1 MADDGKVSIGTEIDT
16 SGAEKGIKGLSNKI
30 KTLTKK
36 LTSNE
41 WAKAGSAI
49 SGLGVAF
56 SGVTKAVNRVASGIK
71 AVNDAYRVQ
80 IGAETQLQTASQNN
94 PYLDGQ
100 SVKNLKAYAS
110 QLQSVSTF
118 GDEELLPFMAQ
129 LASSGRT
136 EQEIMD
142 IMAASINVAAS
153 GTMSL
158 ESAVRNLN
166 KTYGGLSG
174 ELGES
179 IPQIKNLTTEQ
190 LKNGEAVKVI
200 AGQYKGMAE
209 SVAQSTGSS
218 QRLANTWGDFK
229 EALGRNLAPAVD
241 NVKNSAQTLLTNVV
255 DAMNKSVET
264 KQAIIE
270 AQAEGV
276 ELAKI
281 LDGKN
286 GGSGKTVAE
295 AAKAEREARESAKKA
310 AKEAKRAAEQAAKEA
325 AASIQSIFAESAG
338 QALLN
343 SGKFSAQQIENMA
356 KAVSQSQSDMHGIRS
371 PMYVNTTEPVGHGYT
386 KEKSQSQ
393 FNEEKIAK
401 IAEHYKITK
410 EEAEQLAYYSGIIKA
425 NETGRYDAIV
435 EETKA
440 KKEQLALEDEAQKK
454 AEEAQKSEAEKAQE
468 LAKRNEYRAKIDKAI
483 LEETEN
489 IRREELASTVQID
502 EKTKAQRKYAAAV
515 AVVFDMLKDPV
526 FTGMSFEDAVGK
538 RLKTIQE
545 LGKAASEVEDTT
557 KETERSAEDVKS
569 QYSESAQHEAKKAAL
584 EADLALLNAELDKE
598 KITAEEKV
606 KIDKEWAEAHKA
618 ILKEIDDANNESL
631 EKQREKISE
640 VAGDIASVMQQTQD
654 IVDRACEMMSDNIS
668 TQANLETAEAEKKYA
683 SGEMNEEEYYDR
695 LNEIQKKA
703 AQDEYKVKMAQWT
716 MSVATATANIAEG
729 VTKALAQGYPI
740 GIINGALIGVSG
752 AVQLA
757 SLAQSKPTPPKFATG
772 GIVPGTSYSGDKVPI
787 LANSGEGI
795 FTKGQMKALGLMAG
809 RGQGMDITINNSQSD
824 RVSTVAQQK
833 NDYSV
838 VIDILD
844 KHINE
849 GFINGSY
856 DGGIAGMNTRQA
868 GTVIL

>member
-16 SGAEKGIKGLSNKI
+16 SGAEKGIKGLSNKL

-56 SGVTKAVNRVASGIK
+56 SGVTKAVNSVASGIK

-94 PYLDGQ
+94 PYLDGK

-295 AAKAEREARESAKKA
+295 AAKEEKEAKENAKKA

-343 SGKFSAQQIENMA
+343 SGKFSATEIERKA
-356 KAVSQSQSDMHGIRS
+356 KEISEFFDSMTYNYMPQDQLNEQRISDIASLYDMTR
-371 PMYVNTTEPVGHGYT
+371 EDA
-386 KEKSQSQ
+386 EK
-393 FNEEKIAK
+393 
-401 IAEHYKITK
+401 
-410 EEAEQLAYYSGIIKA
+410 LAYYSGIIKA

-557 KETERSAEDVKS
+557 KEAERSAEDVKS

-668 TQANLETAEAEKKYA
+668 TQADLETAEAEKKYA

>member
-16 SGAEKGIKGLSNKI
+16 SGAEKGIKGLSNKL

-56 SGVTKAVNRVASGIK
+56 SGVTKAVNSVASGIK

-209 SVAQSTGSS
+209 SVAQTTGSS

-229 EALGRNLAPAVD
+229 EVLGRNLAPAVD

-295 AAKAEREARESAKKA
+295 AAKEEKEAKENAKKA

-343 SGKFSAQQIENMA
+343 SGKFSATEIERKA
-356 KAVSQSQSDMHGIRS
+356 KEISEFFDSMTYNYMPQDQLNEQRISDIASLYDMTR
-371 PMYVNTTEPVGHGYT
+371 EDA
-386 KEKSQSQ
+386 EK
-393 FNEEKIAK
+393 
-401 IAEHYKITK
+401 
-410 EEAEQLAYYSGIIKA
+410 LAYYSGIIKA

-557 KETERSAEDVKS
+557 KEAERSAEDVKS

-668 TQANLETAEAEKKYA
+668 TQADLETAEAEKKYA

>member
-16 SGAEKGIKGLSNKI
+16 SGAEKGIKGLSNKL

-56 SGVTKAVNRVASGIK
+56 SGVTKAVNSVASGIK

-94 PYLDGQ
+94 PYLDGK

-179 IPQIKNLTTEQ
+179 IPQIKELTTEQ

-218 QRLANTWGDFK
+218 QRLVNTWGDFK
-229 EALGRNLAPAVD
+229 EALGRNFAPAVD

-295 AAKAEREARESAKKA
+295 AAKEEKEAKENAKKA

-343 SGKFSAQQIENMA
+343 SGKFSATEIERMA
-356 KAVSQSQSDMHGIRS
+356 KEISEVFDSMTYNYMPQDQLNEQRISDIASFYDMTR
-371 PMYVNTTEPVGHGYT
+371 EDA
-386 KEKSQSQ
+386 EK
-393 FNEEKIAK
+393 
-401 IAEHYKITK
+401 
-410 EEAEQLAYYSGIIKA
+410 LAYYSGVIKA

-557 KETERSAEDVKS
+557 KEAERSAKDVKS

-584 EADLALLNAELDKE
+584 EADLSLLNAELE
-598 KITAEEKV
+598 AEHVTAEEKV

-668 TQANLETAEAEKKYA
+668 TQADLETAETEKKYA

-703 AQDEYKVKMAQWT
+703 ARDEYKVKMAQWT

-729 VTKALAQGYPI
+729 ITKALAQGYPI

>member
-16 SGAEKGIKGLSNKI
+16 SGAEKGIKGLSNKL

-56 SGVTKAVNRVASGIK
+56 SGVTKAVNSVASGIK

-310 AKEAKRAAEQAAKEA
+310 EKEAKRAAEQAAKEA

-343 SGKFSAQQIENMA
+343 SGKFSATEIERKA
-356 KAVSQSQSDMHGIRS
+356 KEISEFFDSMTYNYMPQDQLNEQRISDIASLYDMTR
-371 PMYVNTTEPVGHGYT
+371 EDA
-386 KEKSQSQ
+386 EK
-393 FNEEKIAK
+393 
-401 IAEHYKITK
+401 
-410 EEAEQLAYYSGIIKA
+410 LAYYSGIIKA

-557 KETERSAEDVKS
+557 KEAERSAEDVKS

-668 TQANLETAEAEKKYA
+668 TQADLETAEAEKKYA

>member
-16 SGAEKGIKGLSNKI
+16 SGAEKGIKGLSNKL

-56 SGVTKAVNRVASGIK
+56 SGVTKAVSSVASGIK

-94 PYLDGQ
+94 PYLDGK

-218 QRLANTWGDFK
+218 QRLVNTWGDFK
-229 EALGRNLAPAVD
+229 EALGRNFAPAVD

-295 AAKAEREARESAKKA
+295 AAKEEKEAKESAKKA

-343 SGKFSAQQIENMA
+343 SGKFSATEIERMA
-356 KAVSQSQSDMHGIRS
+356 KEISEVFDSMTYNYMPQDQLNEQRISDIASFYDMTR
-371 PMYVNTTEPVGHGYT
+371 EDA
-386 KEKSQSQ
+386 EK
-393 FNEEKIAK
+393 
-401 IAEHYKITK
+401 
-410 EEAEQLAYYSGIIKA
+410 LAYYSGVIRA

-454 AEEAQKSEAEKAQE
+454 AE
-468 LAKRNEYRAKIDKAI
+468 
-483 LEETEN
+483 
-489 IRREELASTVQID
+489 
-502 EKTKAQRKYAAAV
+502 
-515 AVVFDMLKDPV
+515 
-526 FTGMSFEDAVGK
+526 
-538 RLKTIQE
+538 
-545 LGKAASEVEDTT
+545 
-557 KETERSAEDVKS
+557 
-569 QYSESAQHEAKKAAL
+569 
-584 EADLALLNAELDKE
+584 
-598 KITAEEKV
+598 
-606 KIDKEWAEAHKA
+606 
-618 ILKEIDDANNESL
+618 
-631 EKQREKISE
+631 
-640 VAGDIASVMQQTQD
+640 
-654 IVDRACEMMSDNIS
+654 
-668 TQANLETAEAEKKYA
+668 
-683 SGEMNEEEYYDR
+683 
-695 LNEIQKKA
+695 
-703 AQDEYKVKMAQWT
+703 
-716 MSVATATANIAEG
+716 
-729 VTKALAQGYPI
+729 
-740 GIINGALIGVSG
+740 
-752 AVQLA
+752 
-757 SLAQSKPTPPKFATG
+757 
-772 GIVPGTSYSGDKVPI
+772 
-787 LANSGEGI
+787 
-795 FTKGQMKALGLMAG
+795 
-809 RGQGMDITINNSQSD
+809 
-824 RVSTVAQQK
+824 
-833 NDYSV
+833 
-838 VIDILD
+838 
-844 KHINE
+844 
-849 GFINGSY
+849 
-856 DGGIAGMNTRQA
+856 
-868 GTVIL
+868 

>member
-16 SGAEKGIKGLSNKI
+16 SGAEKGIKGLSNKL

-56 SGVTKAVNRVASGIK
+56 SGVTKAVNSVASGIK

-94 PYLDGQ
+94 PYLDGK

-209 SVAQSTGSS
+209 SVAQTTGSS

-295 AAKAEREARESAKKA
+295 AAKEEKEAKENAKKA

-343 SGKFSAQQIENMA
+343 SGKFSATEIERMA
-356 KAVSQSQSDMHGIRS
+356 KEISEVFDSMTYNYMPQDQLNEQRISDIASFYDMTR
-371 PMYVNTTEPVGHGYT
+371 EDA
-386 KEKSQSQ
+386 EK
-393 FNEEKIAK
+393 
-401 IAEHYKITK
+401 
-410 EEAEQLAYYSGIIKA
+410 LAYYSGVIRA

-468 LAKRNEYRAKIDKAI
+468 LAKRNEYRAQIDKAI

-515 AVVFDMLKDPV
+515 AVVFDMLKDPA
-526 FTGMSFEDAVGK
+526 FAGMSFEDAVGK

-557 KETERSAEDVKS
+557 KEAERSAEDVKS

-584 EADLALLNAELDKE
+584 EADLALLNAELE
-598 KITAEEKV
+598 AEHVTAEEKV

-668 TQANLETAEAEKKYA
+668 TQADLETAEAEKKYA

-703 AQDEYKVKMAQWT
+703 ARDEYKVKMAQWT

-729 VTKALAQGYPI
+729 ITKALAQGYPI

>member
-16 SGAEKGIKGLSNKI
+16 SGAEKGIKGLSNKL

-56 SGVTKAVNRVASGIK
+56 SGVTKAVNSVASGIK

-295 AAKAEREARESAKKA
+295 AAKEEKEAKENAKKA

-343 SGKFSAQQIENMA
+343 SGKFSATEIERKA
-356 KAVSQSQSDMHGIRS
+356 KEISEFFDSMTYNYMPQDQLNEQRISDIASLYDMTR
-371 PMYVNTTEPVGHGYT
+371 EDA
-386 KEKSQSQ
+386 EK
-393 FNEEKIAK
+393 
-401 IAEHYKITK
+401 
-410 EEAEQLAYYSGIIKA
+410 LAYYSGIIKA

-557 KETERSAEDVKS
+557 KEAERSAEDVKS

-668 TQANLETAEAEKKYA
+668 TQADLETAEAEKKYA

>member
-16 SGAEKGIKGLSNKI
+16 SGAEKGIKGLSNKL

-56 SGVTKAVNRVASGIK
+56 SGVTKAVNSVASGIK

-343 SGKFSAQQIENMA
+343 SGKFSATEIERKA
-356 KAVSQSQSDMHGIRS
+356 KEISEFFDSMTYNYMPQDQLNEQRISDIASLYDMTR
-371 PMYVNTTEPVGHGYT
+371 EDA
-386 KEKSQSQ
+386 EK
-393 FNEEKIAK
+393 
-401 IAEHYKITK
+401 
-410 EEAEQLAYYSGIIKA
+410 LAYYSGIIKA

-557 KETERSAEDVKS
+557 KEAERSAEDVKS

-668 TQANLETAEAEKKYA
+668 TQADLETAEAEKKYA

>member
-16 SGAEKGIKGLSNKI
+16 SGAEKGIKGLSNKL

-56 SGVTKAVNRVASGIK
+56 SGVTKAVNSVASGIK

-94 PYLDGQ
+94 PYLDGK

-218 QRLANTWGDFK
+218 QRLVNTWGDFK
-229 EALGRNLAPAVD
+229 EALGRNFAPAVD

-295 AAKAEREARESAKKA
+295 AAKEEKEAKESAKKA

-343 SGKFSAQQIENMA
+343 SGKFSATEIERMA
-356 KAVSQSQSDMHGIRS
+356 KEISEVFDSMTYNYMPQDQLNEQRISDIASFYDMTR
-371 PMYVNTTEPVGHGYT
+371 EDA
-386 KEKSQSQ
+386 EK
-393 FNEEKIAK
+393 
-401 IAEHYKITK
+401 
-410 EEAEQLAYYSGIIKA
+410 LAYYSGVIRA

-468 LAKRNEYRAKIDKAI
+468 LAKRNEYRAQIDKAI

-515 AVVFDMLKDPV
+515 AVVFDMLKDPA
-526 FTGMSFEDAVGK
+526 FAGMSFEDAVGK

-557 KETERSAEDVKS
+557 KEAERSAEDVKS

-584 EADLALLNAELDKE
+584 EADLALLNAELE
-598 KITAEEKV
+598 AEHVTAEEKV

-668 TQANLETAEAEKKYA
+668 TQADLETAEAEKKYA

-703 AQDEYKVKMAQWT
+703 ARDEYKVKMAQWT

-729 VTKALAQGYPI
+729 ITKALAQGYPI

>member
-16 SGAEKGIKGLSNKI
+16 SGAEKGIKGLSNKL

-49 SGLGVAF
+49 SGLDVAF
-56 SGVTKAVNRVASGIK
+56 SGVTKAVNSVASGIK

-94 PYLDGQ
+94 PYLDGK

-142 IMAASINVAAS
+142 IMAASINVASS

-229 EALGRNLAPAVD
+229 EALGRNFAPAVD

-295 AAKAEREARESAKKA
+295 AAKEEKEAKENAKKA

-343 SGKFSAQQIENMA
+343 SGKFSATEIERKA
-356 KAVSQSQSDMHGIRS
+356 KEISEFFDSMTYNYMPQDQLNEQRISDIASLYDMTR
-371 PMYVNTTEPVGHGYT
+371 EDA
-386 KEKSQSQ
+386 EK
-393 FNEEKIAK
+393 
-401 IAEHYKITK
+401 
-410 EEAEQLAYYSGIIKA
+410 LAYYSGIIKA

-557 KETERSAEDVKS
+557 KEAERSAEDVKS

-668 TQANLETAEAEKKYA
+668 TQADLETAEAEKKYA

>member
-16 SGAEKGIKGLSNKI
+16 SGAEKGIKGLSNK
-30 KTLTKK
+30 LKK
-36 LTSNE
+36 LADN
-41 WAKAGSAI
+41 KI
-49 SGLGVAF
+49 SKGLANIGAAVSGVGVAF
-56 SGVTKAVNRVASGIK
+56 SGVTKAVNSVASGIK

-229 EALGRNLAPAVD
+229 EALGRNFAPAVD

-295 AAKAEREARESAKKA
+295 AAKEEKEAKENAKKA

-343 SGKFSAQQIENMA
+343 SGKFSATEIERKA
-356 KAVSQSQSDMHGIRS
+356 KEISEFFDSMTYNYMPQDQLNEQRISDIASLYDMTR
-371 PMYVNTTEPVGHGYT
+371 EDA
-386 KEKSQSQ
+386 EK
-393 FNEEKIAK
+393 
-401 IAEHYKITK
+401 
-410 EEAEQLAYYSGIIKA
+410 LAYYSGIIKA

-557 KETERSAEDVKS
+557 KEAERSAEDVKS

-668 TQANLETAEAEKKYA
+668 TQADLETAEAEKKYA

>member
-16 SGAEKGIKGLSNKI
+16 SGAEKGIKGLSNKL

-56 SGVTKAVNRVASGIK
+56 SGVTKAVNSVASGIK

-209 SVAQSTGSS
+209 SVAQTTGSS

-229 EALGRNLAPAVD
+229 EALGRNFAPAVD

-343 SGKFSAQQIENMA
+343 SGKFSATEIERKA
-356 KAVSQSQSDMHGIRS
+356 KEISEFFDSMTYNYMPQDQLNEQRISDIASLYDMTR
-371 PMYVNTTEPVGHGYT
+371 EDA
-386 KEKSQSQ
+386 EK
-393 FNEEKIAK
+393 
-401 IAEHYKITK
+401 
-410 EEAEQLAYYSGIIKA
+410 LAYYSGIIKA

-557 KETERSAEDVKS
+557 KEAERSAEDVKS

-668 TQANLETAEAEKKYA
+668 TQADLETAEAEKKYA

>member
-16 SGAEKGIKGLSNKI
+16 SGAEKGIKGLSNK
-30 KTLTKK
+30 LKK
-36 LTSNE
+36 LADN
-41 WAKAGSAI
+41 KI
-49 SGLGVAF
+49 SKGLANIGAAVSGVGVAF
-56 SGVTKAVNRVASGIK
+56 SGVTKAVNSVASGIK

-94 PYLDGQ
+94 PYLDGK

-118 GDEELLPFMAQ
+118 GDEELLPFIAQ

-229 EALGRNLAPAVD
+229 EALGRNFAPAVD

-295 AAKAEREARESAKKA
+295 AAKEEKEAKENAKKA

-343 SGKFSAQQIENMA
+343 SGKFSATEIERKA
-356 KAVSQSQSDMHGIRS
+356 KEISEFFDSMTYNYMPQDQLNEQRISDIASLYDMTR
-371 PMYVNTTEPVGHGYT
+371 EDA
-386 KEKSQSQ
+386 EK
-393 FNEEKIAK
+393 
-401 IAEHYKITK
+401 
-410 EEAEQLAYYSGIIKA
+410 LAYYSGIIKA

-557 KETERSAEDVKS
+557 KEAERSAEDVKS

-668 TQANLETAEAEKKYA
+668 TQADLETAEAEKKYA

>member
-16 SGAEKGIKGLSNKI
+16 SGAEKGIKGLSNKL

-56 SGVTKAVNRVASGIK
+56 SGVTKAVNSVASGIK

-343 SGKFSAQQIENMA
+343 SGKFSATEIERKA
-356 KAVSQSQSDMHGIRS
+356 KEISEFFDSMTYNYMPQDQLNEQRISDIASLYDMTR
-371 PMYVNTTEPVGHGYT
+371 EDA
-386 KEKSQSQ
+386 EK
-393 FNEEKIAK
+393 
-401 IAEHYKITK
+401 
-410 EEAEQLAYYSGIIKA
+410 LAYYSGIIKA

-557 KETERSAEDVKS
+557 KEAERSAEDVKS

-668 TQANLETAEAEKKYA
+668 TQADLETAEAEKKYA

-772 GIVPGTSYSGDKVPI
+772 GIVPGTSYIGDKVPI

>member
-16 SGAEKGIKGLSNKI
+16 SGAEKGIKGLSNKL
-30 KTLTKK
+30 KTLTKYLK
-36 LTSNE
+36 SSDWSNMG
-41 WAKAGSAI
+41 ASI

-56 SGVTKAVNRVASGIK
+56 SGVTKAVNSVASGIK

-94 PYLDGQ
+94 PYLDGK

-343 SGKFSAQQIENMA
+343 SGKFSATEIERKA
-356 KAVSQSQSDMHGIRS
+356 KEISEFFDSMTYNYMPQDQLNEQRISDIASLYDMTR
-371 PMYVNTTEPVGHGYT
+371 EDA
-386 KEKSQSQ
+386 EK
-393 FNEEKIAK
+393 
-401 IAEHYKITK
+401 
-410 EEAEQLAYYSGIIKA
+410 LAYYSGIIKA

-557 KETERSAEDVKS
+557 KEAERSAEDVKS

-668 TQANLETAEAEKKYA
+668 TQADLETAEAEKKYA

>member
-16 SGAEKGIKGLSNKI
+16 SGAEKGIKGLSNK
-30 KTLTKK
+30 LKK
-36 LTSNE
+36 LADN
-41 WAKAGSAI
+41 KI
-49 SGLGVAF
+49 SKGLANIGAAVSGVGVAF
-56 SGVTKAVNRVASGIK
+56 SGVTKAVNSVASGIK

-94 PYLDGQ
+94 PYLDGK

-229 EALGRNLAPAVD
+229 EALGRNFAPAVD

-295 AAKAEREARESAKKA
+295 AAKEEKEAKENAKKA

-343 SGKFSAQQIENMA
+343 SGKFSATEIERKA
-356 KAVSQSQSDMHGIRS
+356 KEISEFFDSMTYNYMPQDQLNEQRISDIASLYDMTR
-371 PMYVNTTEPVGHGYT
+371 EDA
-386 KEKSQSQ
+386 EK
-393 FNEEKIAK
+393 
-401 IAEHYKITK
+401 
-410 EEAEQLAYYSGIIKA
+410 LAYYSGIIKA

-557 KETERSAEDVKS
+557 KEAERSAEDVKS

-618 ILKEIDDANNESL
+618 ILKEIDDADNESL

-668 TQANLETAEAEKKYA
+668 TQADLETAEAEKKYA

>member
-16 SGAEKGIKGLSNKI
+16 SGAEKGIKGLSNKL

-56 SGVTKAVNRVASGIK
+56 SGVTKVVNSVASGIK

-209 SVAQSTGSS
+209 SVAQTTGSS

-343 SGKFSAQQIENMA
+343 SGKFSATEIERKA
-356 KAVSQSQSDMHGIRS
+356 KEISEFFDSMTYNYMPQDQLNEQRISDIASLYDMTR
-371 PMYVNTTEPVGHGYT
+371 EDA
-386 KEKSQSQ
+386 EK
-393 FNEEKIAK
+393 
-401 IAEHYKITK
+401 
-410 EEAEQLAYYSGIIKA
+410 LAYYSGIIKA

-557 KETERSAEDVKS
+557 KEAERSAEDVKS

-668 TQANLETAEAEKKYA
+668 TQADLETAEAEKKYA

>member
-16 SGAEKGIKGLSNKI
+16 SGAEKGIKGLSNK
-30 KTLTKK
+30 LKK
-36 LTSNE
+36 LADN
-41 WAKAGSAI
+41 KI
-49 SGLGVAF
+49 SKGLANIGAAVSGVGVAF
-56 SGVTKAVNRVASGIK
+56 SGVTKAVNSVASGIK

-94 PYLDGQ
+94 PYLDGK

-229 EALGRNLAPAVD
+229 EALGRNFAPAVD

-255 DAMNKSVET
+255 DAMNKYVET

-295 AAKAEREARESAKKA
+295 AAKEAKEAKENAKKA

-343 SGKFSAQQIENMA
+343 SGKFSATEIERKA
-356 KAVSQSQSDMHGIRS
+356 KEISEFFDSMTYNYMPQDQLNEQRISDIASLYDMTR
-371 PMYVNTTEPVGHGYT
+371 EDA
-386 KEKSQSQ
+386 EK
-393 FNEEKIAK
+393 
-401 IAEHYKITK
+401 
-410 EEAEQLAYYSGIIKA
+410 LAYYSGIIKA

-483 LEETEN
+483 IEETEN

-557 KETERSAEDVKS
+557 KEAERSAEDVKS

-668 TQANLETAEAEKKYA
+668 TQADLETAEAEKKYA

>member
-16 SGAEKGIKGLSNKI
+16 SGAEKGIKGLSNKL

-56 SGVTKAVNRVASGIK
+56 SGVTKAVNSVASGIK

-343 SGKFSAQQIENMA
+343 SGKFSATEIERKA
-356 KAVSQSQSDMHGIRS
+356 KEISEFFDSMTYNYMPQDQLNEQRISDIASLYDMTR
-371 PMYVNTTEPVGHGYT
+371 EDA
-386 KEKSQSQ
+386 EK
-393 FNEEKIAK
+393 
-401 IAEHYKITK
+401 
-410 EEAEQLAYYSGIIKA
+410 LAYYSGIIKA

-557 KETERSAEDVKS
+557 KEAERSAEDVKS

-668 TQANLETAEAEKKYA
+668 TQADLETAEAEKKYA

-824 RVSTVAQQK
+824 RVSTIAQQK

>member
-16 SGAEKGIKGLSNKI
+16 SGAEKGIKRLSNKLN
-30 KTLTKK
+30 KLTKK
-36 LTSNE
+36 LQSRE
-41 WAKAGSAI
+41 WGNVGSAI

-56 SGVTKAVNRVASGIK
+56 SGVTKAVNSVASGIK

-94 PYLDGQ
+94 PYLDGK

-110 QLQSVSTF
+110 QLQSISTF

-129 LASSGRT
+129 LAASGRT

-209 SVAQSTGSS
+209 SVAQSTGST
-218 QRLANTWGDFK
+218 QRLVNTWGDFK
-229 EALGRNLAPAVD
+229 EALGRNFAPAVD

-286 GGSGKTVAE
+286 GGSGKTVEE
-295 AAKAEREARESAKKA
+295 AAKEEKEAKESAKKA
-310 AKEAKRAAEQAAKEA
+310 AKEAKRAAEQAAREA
-325 AASIQSIFAESAG
+325 AASIQSMFSESAG

-343 SGKFSAQQIENMA
+343 SGKFSATEIERMA
-356 KAVSQSQSDMHGIRS
+356 KEISEVFDSMTYNYMPQDQLNEQRISDIASFYDMTR
-371 PMYVNTTEPVGHGYT
+371 EDA
-386 KEKSQSQ
+386 EK
-393 FNEEKIAK
+393 
-401 IAEHYKITK
+401 
-410 EEAEQLAYYSGIIKA
+410 LAYYSGVIRA

-468 LAKRNEYRAKIDKAI
+468 LAKRNEYRAQIDKAI

-557 KETERSAEDVKS
+557 KEAERSAEDVKS

-584 EADLALLNAELDKE
+584 EADLALLNAELE
-598 KITAEEKV
+598 AEHVTAEEKV

-668 TQANLETAEAEKKYA
+668 TQADLETAEAEKKYA

-695 LNEIQKKA
+695 LNEIQRKA
-703 AQDEYKVKMAQWT
+703 ARDEYKVKMAQWT

-757 SLAQSKPTPPKFATG
+757 ALAQSKPTPPKFATG

-795 FTKGQMKALGLMAG
+795 FTKGQMKALGLMAV

>member
-16 SGAEKGIKGLSNKI
+16 SGAEKGIKGLSNKL

-56 SGVTKAVNRVASGIK
+56 SGVTKAVNSVASGIK

-94 PYLDGQ
+94 PYLDGK

-229 EALGRNLAPAVD
+229 EALGRNFAPAVD

-295 AAKAEREARESAKKA
+295 AAKEEKEAKENAKKA

-343 SGKFSAQQIENMA
+343 SGKFSATEIERKA
-356 KAVSQSQSDMHGIRS
+356 KEISEFFDSMTYNYMPQDQLNEQRISDIASLYDMTR
-371 PMYVNTTEPVGHGYT
+371 EDA
-386 KEKSQSQ
+386 EK
-393 FNEEKIAK
+393 
-401 IAEHYKITK
+401 
-410 EEAEQLAYYSGIIKA
+410 LAYYSGIIKA

-557 KETERSAEDVKS
+557 KEAERSAEDVKS

-668 TQANLETAEAEKKYA
+668 TQADLETAEAEKKYA

>member
-16 SGAEKGIKGLSNKI
+16 SGAEKGIKGLSNK
-30 KTLTKK
+30 LKK
-36 LTSNE
+36 LADN
-41 WAKAGSAI
+41 KI
-49 SGLGVAF
+49 SKGLANIGAAVSGVGVAF
-56 SGVTKAVNRVASGIK
+56 SGVTKAVNSVASGIK

-94 PYLDGQ
+94 PYLDGK

-229 EALGRNLAPAVD
+229 EALGRNFAPAVD

-295 AAKAEREARESAKKA
+295 AAKEEKEAKENAKKA

-343 SGKFSAQQIENMA
+343 SGKFSATEIERKA
-356 KAVSQSQSDMHGIRS
+356 KEISEFFDSMTYNYMPQDQLNEQRISDIASLYDMTR
-371 PMYVNTTEPVGHGYT
+371 EDA
-386 KEKSQSQ
+386 EK
-393 FNEEKIAK
+393 
-401 IAEHYKITK
+401 
-410 EEAEQLAYYSGIIKA
+410 LAYYSGIIKA

-557 KETERSAEDVKS
+557 KEAERSAEDVKS

-668 TQANLETAEAEKKYA
+668 TQADLETAEAEKKYA

-757 SLAQSKPTPPKFATG
+757 SLAQSKPTPPKFAMG

>member
-16 SGAEKGIKGLSNKI
+16 SGAEKGIKGLSNKL

-56 SGVTKAVNRVASGIK
+56 SGVTKAVNSVASGIK

-209 SVAQSTGSS
+209 SVAQTTGSS

-343 SGKFSAQQIENMA
+343 SGKFSATEIERKA
-356 KAVSQSQSDMHGIRS
+356 KEISEFFDSMTYNYMPQDQLNEQRISDIASLYDMTRE
-371 PMYVNTTEPVGHGYT
+371 NA
-386 KEKSQSQ
+386 EK
-393 FNEEKIAK
+393 
-401 IAEHYKITK
+401 
-410 EEAEQLAYYSGIIKA
+410 LAYYSGIIKA

-468 LAKRNEYRAKIDKAI
+468 LAKRNEYRAQIDKAI

-557 KETERSAEDVKS
+557 KEAERSAEDVKS

-668 TQANLETAEAEKKYA
+668 TQADLETAEAEKKYA

>member
-16 SGAEKGIKGLSNKI
+16 SGAEKGIKGLSNK
-30 KTLTKK
+30 LKK
-36 LTSNE
+36 LADN
-41 WAKAGSAI
+41 KI
-49 SGLGVAF
+49 SKGLANIGAAVSGVGVAF
-56 SGVTKAVNRVASGIK
+56 SGVTKAVNSVASGIK

-94 PYLDGQ
+94 PYLDGK

-229 EALGRNLAPAVD
+229 EALGRNFAPAVD

-255 DAMNKSVET
+255 DAMNKYVET

-295 AAKAEREARESAKKA
+295 AAKEEKEAKENAKKA

-343 SGKFSAQQIENMA
+343 SGKFSATEIERKA
-356 KAVSQSQSDMHGIRS
+356 KEISEFFDSMTYNYMPQDQLNEQRISDIASLYDMTR
-371 PMYVNTTEPVGHGYT
+371 EDA
-386 KEKSQSQ
+386 EK
-393 FNEEKIAK
+393 
-401 IAEHYKITK
+401 
-410 EEAEQLAYYSGIIKA
+410 LAYYSGIIKA

-557 KETERSAEDVKS
+557 KEAERSAEDVKS

-668 TQANLETAEAEKKYA
+668 TQADLETAEAEKKYA

>member
-16 SGAEKGIKGLSNKI
+16 SGAEKGIKGLSNKL

-56 SGVTKAVNRVASGIK
+56 SGVTKAVNSVASGIK

-94 PYLDGQ
+94 PYLDGK

-129 LASSGRT
+129 LAASGRT

-229 EALGRNLAPAVD
+229 EALGRNFAPAVD

-295 AAKAEREARESAKKA
+295 AAKEEKEAKESAKKA

-343 SGKFSAQQIENMA
+343 SGKFSATEIERMA
-356 KAVSQSQSDMHGIRS
+356 KEISEVFDSMTYNYMPQDQLNEQRISDIASFYDMTR
-371 PMYVNTTEPVGHGYT
+371 EDA
-386 KEKSQSQ
+386 EK
-393 FNEEKIAK
+393 
-401 IAEHYKITK
+401 
-410 EEAEQLAYYSGIIKA
+410 LAYYSGVIRA

-440 KKEQLALEDEAQKK
+440 KKEYLALEDEAQKK

-468 LAKRNEYRAKIDKAI
+468 LAKRNEYRAQIDKAI

-515 AVVFDMLKDPV
+515 AVVFDMLKDPA
-526 FTGMSFEDAVGK
+526 FAGMSFEDAVGK

-557 KETERSAEDVKS
+557 KEAERSAEDVKS

-606 KIDKEWAEAHKA
+606 KIDKEWAEAHKV

-668 TQANLETAEAEKKYA
+668 TQADLETAEAEKKYA

-703 AQDEYKVKMAQWT
+703 ARDEYKVKMAQWT

-729 VTKALAQGYPI
+729 ITKALAQGYPM

-795 FTKGQMKALGLMAG
+795 FTKGQMKALGLMAV

>member
-16 SGAEKGIKGLSNKI
+16 SGAEKGIKGLSNK
-30 KTLTKK
+30 LKK
-36 LTSNE
+36 LADN
-41 WAKAGSAI
+41 KI
-49 SGLGVAF
+49 SKGLANIGAVVSGVGVAF
-56 SGVTKAVNRVASGIK
+56 SGVTKAVNSVASGIK

-94 PYLDGQ
+94 PYLDGK

-229 EALGRNLAPAVD
+229 EALGRNFAPAVD

-255 DAMNKSVET
+255 DAMNKYVET

-295 AAKAEREARESAKKA
+295 AAKEEKEAKENAKKA

-343 SGKFSAQQIENMA
+343 SGKFSATEIERKA
-356 KAVSQSQSDMHGIRS
+356 KEISEFFDSMTYNYMPQDQLNEQRISDIASLYDMTR
-371 PMYVNTTEPVGHGYT
+371 EDA
-386 KEKSQSQ
+386 EK
-393 FNEEKIAK
+393 
-401 IAEHYKITK
+401 
-410 EEAEQLAYYSGIIKA
+410 LAYYSGIIKA

-557 KETERSAEDVKS
+557 KEAERSAEDVKS

-668 TQANLETAEAEKKYA
+668 TQADLETAEAEKKYA

>member
-16 SGAEKGIKGLSNKI
+16 SGAEKGIKGLSNKL

-56 SGVTKAVNRVASGIK
+56 SGVTKAVNSVASGIK

-209 SVAQSTGSS
+209 SVAQTTGSS

-343 SGKFSAQQIENMA
+343 SGKFSATEIERKA
-356 KAVSQSQSDMHGIRS
+356 KEISEFFDSMTYNYMPQDQLNEQRISDIASLYDMTR
-371 PMYVNTTEPVGHGYT
+371 EDA
-386 KEKSQSQ
+386 EK
-393 FNEEKIAK
+393 
-401 IAEHYKITK
+401 
-410 EEAEQLAYYSGIIKA
+410 LAYYSGIIKA

-468 LAKRNEYRAKIDKAI
+468 LAKRNEYRAQIDKAI

-557 KETERSAEDVKS
+557 KEAERSAEDVKS

-668 TQANLETAEAEKKYA
+668 TQADLETAEAEKKYA

>member
-16 SGAEKGIKGLSNKI
+16 SGAEKGIKGLSNKL

-56 SGVTKAVNRVASGIK
+56 SGVTKAVNSVASGIK

-94 PYLDGQ
+94 PYLDGK

-218 QRLANTWGDFK
+218 QRLVNTWGDFK
-229 EALGRNLAPAVD
+229 EALGRNFAPAVD

-295 AAKAEREARESAKKA
+295 AAKEEKEAKESAKKA

-343 SGKFSAQQIENMA
+343 SGKFSATEIERMA
-356 KAVSQSQSDMHGIRS
+356 KEISEVFDSMTYNYMPQDQLNEQRISDIASFYDMTR
-371 PMYVNTTEPVGHGYT
+371 EDA
-386 KEKSQSQ
+386 EK
-393 FNEEKIAK
+393 
-401 IAEHYKITK
+401 
-410 EEAEQLAYYSGIIKA
+410 LAYYSGVIRA

-468 LAKRNEYRAKIDKAI
+468 LAKRNEYRAQIDKAI

-515 AVVFDMLKDPV
+515 AVVFNMLKDPA

-557 KETERSAEDVKS
+557 KEAERSAEDVKS

-584 EADLALLNAELDKE
+584 EADLALLNAELE
-598 KITAEEKV
+598 AEHVTAEEKV

-668 TQANLETAEAEKKYA
+668 TQADLETAEAEKKYA

-703 AQDEYKVKMAQWT
+703 ARDEYKVKMAQWT

>member
-16 SGAEKGIKGLSNKI
+16 SGAEKGIKGLSNKL

-56 SGVTKAVNRVASGIK
+56 SGVTKAVNSVASGIK

-229 EALGRNLAPAVD
+229 EALGRNFAPAVD

-343 SGKFSAQQIENMA
+343 SGKFSATEIERKA
-356 KAVSQSQSDMHGIRS
+356 KEISEFFDSMTYNYMPQDQLNEQRISDIASLYDMTR
-371 PMYVNTTEPVGHGYT
+371 EDA
-386 KEKSQSQ
+386 EK
-393 FNEEKIAK
+393 
-401 IAEHYKITK
+401 
-410 EEAEQLAYYSGIIKA
+410 LAYYSGIIKA

-557 KETERSAEDVKS
+557 KEAERSAEDVKS

-640 VAGDIASVMQQTQD
+640 VAGDIASIMQQTQD

-668 TQANLETAEAEKKYA
+668 TQADLETAEAEKKYA

>member
-16 SGAEKGIKGLSNKI
+16 SGAEKGIKGLSNK
-30 KTLTKK
+30 LKK
-36 LTSNE
+36 LADN
-41 WAKAGSAI
+41 KI
-49 SGLGVAF
+49 SKGLANIGAAVSGVGVAF
-56 SGVTKAVNRVASGIK
+56 SGVTKAVNSVASGIK

-94 PYLDGQ
+94 PYLDGK

-229 EALGRNLAPAVD
+229 EALGRNFAPAVD

-295 AAKAEREARESAKKA
+295 AAKEEKEAKENAKKA

-343 SGKFSAQQIENMA
+343 SGKFSATEIERKA
-356 KAVSQSQSDMHGIRS
+356 KEISEFFDSMTYNYMPQDQLNEQRISDIASLYDMTR
-371 PMYVNTTEPVGHGYT
+371 EDA
-386 KEKSQSQ
+386 EK
-393 FNEEKIAK
+393 
-401 IAEHYKITK
+401 
-410 EEAEQLAYYSGIIKA
+410 LAYYSGIIKA

-557 KETERSAEDVKS
+557 KEAERSAEDVKS

-668 TQANLETAEAEKKYA
+668 TQADLETAEAEKKYA

>member
-16 SGAEKGIKGLSNKI
+16 SGAEKGIKGLSNKL

-56 SGVTKAVNRVASGIK
+56 SGVTKAVNSVASGIK

-343 SGKFSAQQIENMA
+343 SGKFSATEIERKA
-356 KAVSQSQSDMHGIRS
+356 KEISEFFDSMTYNYMPQDQLNEQRISDIASLYDMTR
-371 PMYVNTTEPVGHGYT
+371 EDA
-386 KEKSQSQ
+386 EK
-393 FNEEKIAK
+393 
-401 IAEHYKITK
+401 
-410 EEAEQLAYYSGIIKA
+410 LAYYSGIIKA

-557 KETERSAEDVKS
+557 KEAERSAEDVKS

-668 TQANLETAEAEKKYA
+668 TQADLETAEAEKKYA

-757 SLAQSKPTPPKFATG
+757 SLVQSKPTPPKFATG

>member
-16 SGAEKGIKGLSNKI
+16 SGAEKGIKGLSNKL

-56 SGVTKAVNRVASGIK
+56 SGVTKAVNSVASGIK

-343 SGKFSAQQIENMA
+343 SGKFSATEIERKA
-356 KAVSQSQSDMHGIRS
+356 KEISEFFDSMTYNYMPQDQLNEQRISDIASLYDMTR
-371 PMYVNTTEPVGHGYT
+371 EDA
-386 KEKSQSQ
+386 EK
-393 FNEEKIAK
+393 
-401 IAEHYKITK
+401 
-410 EEAEQLAYYSGIIKA
+410 LAYYSGIIKA

-489 IRREELASTVQID
+489 IRREELTSTVQID

-557 KETERSAEDVKS
+557 KEAERSAEDVKS

-668 TQANLETAEAEKKYA
+668 TQADLETAEAEKKYA

-772 GIVPGTSYSGDKVPI
+772 GIVLGTSYSGDKVPI

>member
-16 SGAEKGIKGLSNKI
+16 SGAEKGIKGLSNK
-30 KTLTKK
+30 LKK
-36 LTSNE
+36 LADN
-41 WAKAGSAI
+41 KI
-49 SGLGVAF
+49 SKGLANIGAAVSGVGVAF
-56 SGVTKAVNRVASGIK
+56 SGVTKAVNSVASGIK

-94 PYLDGQ
+94 PYLDGK

-229 EALGRNLAPAVD
+229 EALGRNFAPAVD

-295 AAKAEREARESAKKA
+295 AAKEEKEAKENAKKA

-343 SGKFSAQQIENMA
+343 SGKFSATEIERKA
-356 KAVSQSQSDMHGIRS
+356 KEISEFFDSMTYNYMPQDQLNEQRISDIASLYDMTR
-371 PMYVNTTEPVGHGYT
+371 EDA
-386 KEKSQSQ
+386 EK
-393 FNEEKIAK
+393 
-401 IAEHYKITK
+401 
-410 EEAEQLAYYSGIIKA
+410 LAYYSGIIKA

-538 RLKTIQE
+538 RLKTIQK

-557 KETERSAEDVKS
+557 KEAERSAEDVKS

-668 TQANLETAEAEKKYA
+668 TQVDLETAEAEKKYA

>member
-1 MADDGKVSIGTEIDT
+1 MADDGKVSIGTEIDI
-16 SGAEKGIKGLSNKI
+16 SGAEKGIKGLSNK
-30 KTLTKK
+30 LKK
-36 LTSNE
+36 LADN
-41 WAKAGSAI
+41 KI
-49 SGLGVAF
+49 SKGLANIGAAVSGVGVAF
-56 SGVTKAVNRVASGIK
+56 SGVTKAVNSVASGIK

-94 PYLDGQ
+94 PYLDGK

-229 EALGRNLAPAVD
+229 EALGRNFAPAVD

-295 AAKAEREARESAKKA
+295 AAKEEKEAKENAKKA

-343 SGKFSAQQIENMA
+343 SGKFSATEIERKA
-356 KAVSQSQSDMHGIRS
+356 KEISEFFDSMTYNYMPQDQLNEQRISDIASLYDMTR
-371 PMYVNTTEPVGHGYT
+371 EDA
-386 KEKSQSQ
+386 EK
-393 FNEEKIAK
+393 
-401 IAEHYKITK
+401 
-410 EEAEQLAYYSGIIKA
+410 LAYYSGIIKA

-557 KETERSAEDVKS
+557 KEAERSAEDVKS

-668 TQANLETAEAEKKYA
+668 TQADLETAEAEKKYA

>member
-16 SGAEKGIKGLSNKI
+16 SGAEKGIKGLSNK
-30 KTLTKK
+30 LKK
-36 LTSNE
+36 LADN
-41 WAKAGSAI
+41 KI
-49 SGLGVAF
+49 SKGLANIGAAVSGVGVAF
-56 SGVTKAVNRVASGIK
+56 SGVTKAVNSVASGIK

-94 PYLDGQ
+94 PYLDGK

-118 GDEELLPFMAQ
+118 GDEELLPFIAQ

-229 EALGRNLAPAVD
+229 EALGRNFAPAVD
-241 NVKNSAQTLLTNVV
+241 NVNNSAQTLLTNVV

-295 AAKAEREARESAKKA
+295 AAKEEKEAKENAKKA

-343 SGKFSAQQIENMA
+343 SGKFSATEIERKA
-356 KAVSQSQSDMHGIRS
+356 KEISEFFDSMTYNYMPQDQLNEQRISDIASLYDMTR
-371 PMYVNTTEPVGHGYT
+371 EDA
-386 KEKSQSQ
+386 EK
-393 FNEEKIAK
+393 
-401 IAEHYKITK
+401 
-410 EEAEQLAYYSGIIKA
+410 LAYYSGIIKA

-557 KETERSAEDVKS
+557 KEAERSAEDVKS

-668 TQANLETAEAEKKYA
+668 TQADLETAEAEKKYA

>member
-16 SGAEKGIKGLSNKI
+16 SGAEKGIKGLSNK
-30 KTLTKK
+30 LKK
-36 LTSNE
+36 LADN
-41 WAKAGSAI
+41 KI
-49 SGLGVAF
+49 SKGLANIGAAVSGVGVAF
-56 SGVTKAVNRVASGIK
+56 SGVTKAVNSVASGIK

-94 PYLDGQ
+94 PYLDGK

-118 GDEELLPFMAQ
+118 GDEELLPFIAQ

-229 EALGRNLAPAVD
+229 EALGRNFAPAVD

-295 AAKAEREARESAKKA
+295 AAKEEKEAKENAKKA

-343 SGKFSAQQIENMA
+343 SGKFSATEIERKA
-356 KAVSQSQSDMHGIRS
+356 KEISEFFDSMTYNYMPQDQLNEQRISDIASLYDMTR
-371 PMYVNTTEPVGHGYT
+371 EDA
-386 KEKSQSQ
+386 EK
-393 FNEEKIAK
+393 
-401 IAEHYKITK
+401 
-410 EEAEQLAYYSGIIKA
+410 LAYYSGIIKA

-440 KKEQLALEDEAQKK
+440 KKEQLALEGEAQKK

-557 KETERSAEDVKS
+557 KEAERSAEDVKS

-584 EADLALLNAELDKE
+584 EADLDLLNAELDKE

-668 TQANLETAEAEKKYA
+668 TQADLETAEAEKKYA

>member
-16 SGAEKGIKGLSNKI
+16 SGAEKGIKGLSNK
-30 KTLTKK
+30 LKK
-36 LTSNE
+36 LADN
-41 WAKAGSAI
+41 KI
-49 SGLGVAF
+49 SKGLANIGAAVSGVGVAF
-56 SGVTKAVNRVASGIK
+56 SGVTKAVNSVASGIK

-94 PYLDGQ
+94 PYLDGK

-229 EALGRNLAPAVD
+229 EALGRNFAPAVD

-255 DAMNKSVET
+255 DAMNKYVET

-295 AAKAEREARESAKKA
+295 AVKEEKEAKENAKKA

-343 SGKFSAQQIENMA
+343 SGKFSATEIERKA
-356 KAVSQSQSDMHGIRS
+356 KEISEFFDSMTYNYMPQDQLNEQRISDIASLYDMTR
-371 PMYVNTTEPVGHGYT
+371 EDA
-386 KEKSQSQ
+386 EK
-393 FNEEKIAK
+393 
-401 IAEHYKITK
+401 
-410 EEAEQLAYYSGIIKA
+410 LAYYSGIIKA

-557 KETERSAEDVKS
+557 KEAERSAEDVKS

-668 TQANLETAEAEKKYA
+668 TQADLETAEAEKKYA

>member
-16 SGAEKGIKGLSNKI
+16 SGAEKGIKGLSNKL

-56 SGVTKAVNRVASGIK
+56 SGVTKAVNSVASGIK

-343 SGKFSAQQIENMA
+343 SGKFSATEIERKA
-356 KAVSQSQSDMHGIRS
+356 KEISEFFDSMTYNYMPQDQLNEQRISDIASLYDMTR
-371 PMYVNTTEPVGHGYT
+371 EDA
-386 KEKSQSQ
+386 EK
-393 FNEEKIAK
+393 
-401 IAEHYKITK
+401 
-410 EEAEQLAYYSGIIKA
+410 LAYYSGIIKA

-468 LAKRNEYRAKIDKAI
+468 LAKRNEYRAQIDKAI

-515 AVVFDMLKDPV
+515 AVVFDMLKDPA
-526 FTGMSFEDAVGK
+526 FAGMSFEDAVGK

-557 KETERSAEDVKS
+557 KEAERSAEDVKS

-584 EADLALLNAELDKE
+584 EADLALLNAELE
-598 KITAEEKV
+598 AEHVTAEEKV

-668 TQANLETAEAEKKYA
+668 TQADLETAEAEKKYA

>member
-16 SGAEKGIKGLSNKI
+16 SGAEKGIKGLSNKL

-56 SGVTKAVNRVASGIK
+56 SGVTKAVNSVASGIK

-281 LDGKN
+281 LDRKN

-343 SGKFSAQQIENMA
+343 SGKFSATEIERKA
-356 KAVSQSQSDMHGIRS
+356 KEISEFFDSMTYNYMPQDQLNEQRISDIASLYDMTR
-371 PMYVNTTEPVGHGYT
+371 EDA
-386 KEKSQSQ
+386 EK
-393 FNEEKIAK
+393 
-401 IAEHYKITK
+401 
-410 EEAEQLAYYSGIIKA
+410 LAYYSGIIKA

-557 KETERSAEDVKS
+557 KEAERSAEDVKS

-668 TQANLETAEAEKKYA
+668 TQADLETAEAEKKYA